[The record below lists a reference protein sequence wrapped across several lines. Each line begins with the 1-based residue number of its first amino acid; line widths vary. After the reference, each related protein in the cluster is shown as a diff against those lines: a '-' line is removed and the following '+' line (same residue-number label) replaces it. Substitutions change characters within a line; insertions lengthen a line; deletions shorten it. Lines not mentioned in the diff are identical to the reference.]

1 MADQEVLD
9 GLDKVFY
16 AEDSDPSLH
25 CLNLLGDMVG
35 DLQSIDESRKALMH
49 QLTTVSRRVF
59 SLILEKQGDCARQ
72 LEGMVEVQA
81 DLLDSLAVCRKGRA
95 NLAKAQ
101 VYICEDWQIEYSF
114 S

>member
-9 GLDKVFY
+9 SLDKIFF
-16 AEDSDPSLH
+16 ADDSDPSLH

-35 DLQSIDESRKALMH
+35 DLQSIDENRKALMH

-81 DLLDSLAVCRKGRA
+81 DLLDSLAVCRTGRA

-101 VYICEDWQIEYSF
+101 V
-114 S
+114 